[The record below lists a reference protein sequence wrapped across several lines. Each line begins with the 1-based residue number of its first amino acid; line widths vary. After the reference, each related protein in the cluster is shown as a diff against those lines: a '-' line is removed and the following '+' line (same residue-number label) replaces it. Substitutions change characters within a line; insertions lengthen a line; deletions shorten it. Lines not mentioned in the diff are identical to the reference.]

1 MSKFSAVVGRGL
13 PTPPR
18 LSHAHDRRGQETPP
32 YTQPFGVGPI
42 SNRPKEAAHRLGQS
56 QTGPTYARVAASA
69 LSALRSM
76 RSTLAVL
83 SFLVSLVACAA
94 SELPLSPRR
103 EWPLADAWRT
113 AMHETD
119 RAHFAGFEQPSFDD
133 SDTTTWRTVSVP
145 HNWDDYAGV
154 RRLVHGN
161 LHGYA
166 WYRRT
171 FDVPATESA
180 RRVFLFFEGVGS
192 YATVWVNG
200 KLAGQHTGGRT
211 TFTLDVTDLVRFDAP
226 NTLAVR
232 ADHPSGI
239 TDLPWVCGG
248 CSPAQGFSEGSQPMG
263 IFRPVT
269 LYTTNDVRVEP
280 FGVHVW
286 HDAAITPALA
296 PVHVQTEVRNYGGAR
311 TLTIDHRVHDPDG
324 RLVVSHSAE
333 HRCIEGAVTWRNQLA
348 VPEPRLWSL
357 DSPALYTLITEI
369 RDGSRVLDRVETPF
383 GIRTIHWPAPDAPLP
398 APFLLN
404 GKPVFINGT
413 CEYEHNLGASHAFT
427 PEQIE
432 ARVHQI
438 RAAGFNAFRDAHQP
452 HNLRYHPYWDREGVL
467 WWTQF
472 AAQVWFDTPEF
483 RANFKQLLREWVR
496 ERRNSPSLV
505 LWGLANESKLPTEF
519 AAECT
524 ALIRELDPTTSS
536 QRLVTTC
543 NAGTGTDWNVPQN
556 WSGTYGG
563 KPEEYADDLKRQ
575 RLIGEYGA
583 WRSLGLHSE
592 GGFVM
597 DGIRSES
604 RHDALMAQKIRLAES
619 VRDQVPGHFH
629 WLFVTHENPGRA
641 IGSKG
646 QQGSDGWAELD
657 RLGPANNKGLLTLWG
672 EPTDAFF
679 LYRASYAPKSDPMVY
694 IVSHTWPDRWDAPG
708 VKRGLEAYSNCDE
721 VELFNGASKRSLGLR
736 KQGGPGVP
744 FRWDD
749 VEIATNVLYA
759 EGRVGGKTVARDAIY
774 LKNLPAV
781 PAAEHAT
788 LIGPETVSTR
798 GEANWNYL
806 YRVNCGGPDL
816 VDSHGQTW
824 FADRDLRFDVAQAS
838 SLPPIPEQA
847 GSLRYSDTWGSRS
860 WAADYPALPPR
871 FGSQREF
878 FEPVRG
884 TRDEVLFHTY
894 RYGRGKLR
902 YEFAVPDGDYRVEL
916 YFVEPWYGRG
926 GAQGDSAGG
935 SDAKRWRLFDV
946 AINDTTVLR
955 DVDLWSEAGYAHAVK
970 KVVTARA
977 RNGRL
982 VVSFPRV
989 ASYQAVI
996 SAIAI
1001 ATRDPHAK
1009 LAHPQQRTVM
1019 PTVRASPLAT
1029 DDSVAA
1035 TGQTYAA
1042 AAATRKGSEL
1052 SWAISLGLGGAH
1064 DFALRYTNTSDS
1076 RDVEFR
1082 IVAVDGSL
1090 IDHRLLRLA
1099 RTTEPREIRVDGVGM
1114 NAGDYTV
1121 VVSPIPDSIGIASL
1135 RVN

>member
-1 MSKFSAVVGRGL
+1 VNLLR
-13 PTPPR
+13 T
-18 LSHAHDRRGQETPP
+18 
-32 YTQPFGVGPI
+32 I
-42 SNRPKEAAHRLGQS
+42 
-56 QTGPTYARVAASA
+56 A
-69 LSALRSM
+69 LAL
-76 RSTLAVL
+76 VL
-83 SFLVSLVACAA
+83 CAA
-94 SELPLSPRR
+94 TAFAAEPRR
-103 EWPLADAWRT
+103 EWSLNDAWRT
-113 AMHETD
+113 TMDESN
-119 RAHFAGFEQPSFDD
+119 RARFNGFEQPTFDNSD
-133 SDTTTWRTVSVP
+133 STVWRTVSVP

-171 FDVPATESA
+171 FDVPATERD

-200 KLAGQHTGGRT
+200 QLAGKHAGGRT
-211 TFTLDVTDLVRFDAP
+211 TFTLDVTALVRFDAP
-226 NTLAVR
+226 NVLAVR
-232 ADHPSGI
+232 ADHPAGI
-239 TDLPWVCGG
+239 TDLPWICGG
-248 CSPAQGFSEGSQPMG
+248 CSPKEGFSEGSQPLG

-269 LYTTNDVRVEP
+269 LYTTSDVRVEP

-286 HDAAITPALA
+286 NDGDATEKTAI
-296 PVHVQTEVRNYGGAR
+296 VHFTTELRNYGEAR
-311 TLTIDHRVHDPDG
+311 NLTVVTRMINGGDLIVAEESKTVALTAGVTGLKSFFRVSN
-324 RLVVSHSAE
+324 VA
-333 HRCIEGAVTWRNQLA
+333 
-348 VPEPRLWSL
+348 LWSL
-357 DSPALYTLITEI
+357 ESPTLYTLVTEI
-369 RDGSRVLDRVETPF
+369 RDRDRVLDRVETPF

-398 APFLLN
+398 APFRLN

-427 PEQIE
+427 PEQIA
-432 ARVHQI
+432 ARVRQI

-467 WWTQF
+467 WWTQM

-505 LWGLANESKLPTEF
+505 LWGLANESKLPTDF
-519 AAECT
+519 AAECV
-524 ALIRELDPTTSS
+524 AIIRELDPTTSS
-536 QRLVTTC
+536 QRIVTTC

-563 KPEEYADDLKRQ
+563 KPEEYAEDLKRQ

-592 GGFVM
+592 GGFQM

-646 QQGSDGWAELD
+646 QQGGDGWAELD

-679 LYRASYAPKSDPMVY
+679 LYRASYAAKTDPMVHV
-694 IVSHTWPDRWDAPG
+694 VSHTWPDRWDAPG
-708 VKRGLEAYSNCDE
+708 VKRGLEVYSNCDE
-721 VELFNGASKRSLGLR
+721 VELFNGAGTRSLGVR

-749 VEIATNVLYA
+749 VEITTNVLYA

-774 LKNLPAV
+774 LKNLPPV
-781 PAAEHAT
+781 PATEHAA
-788 LIGPETVSTR
+788 LVGPEAVSVL

-824 FADRDLRFDVAQAS
+824 FADRDLSPGD
-838 SLPPIPEQA
+838 P
-847 GSLRYSDTWGSRS
+847 WGSRS
-860 WAADYPALPPR
+860 WAADYPTLPPR

-878 FEPVRG
+878 YEPVRG
-884 TRDEVLFHTY
+884 TRDEALFHTY
-894 RYGRGKLR
+894 RYGREKLR
-902 YEFAVPDGDYRVEL
+902 YEFAVPNGDYRVEL

-926 GAQGDSAGG
+926 GGDAT
-935 SDAKRWRLFDV
+935 RWRLFDV
-946 AINDTTVLR
+946 ALNGTTALR

-970 KVVTARA
+970 KIVNARA
-977 RNGRL
+977 RDGRL
-982 VVSFPRV
+982 VISFPRV
-989 ASYQAVI
+989 ASYQAVV

-1001 ATRDPHAK
+1001 ATRDFSLQPVGAVAPNGPQPIARA
-1009 LAHPQQRTVM
+1009 LA
-1019 PTVRASPLAT
+1019 AT
-1029 DDSVAA
+1029 DESLPATAQTYPAVAA
-1035 TGQTYAA
+1035 TRQGN
-1042 AAATRKGSEL
+1042 EL
-1052 SWAISLGLGGAH
+1052 SWSVGLGLGGAH
-1064 DFALRYTNTSDS
+1064 DFALRYTNAGDS
-1076 RDVEFR
+1076 RDIEFR
-1082 IVAVDGSL
+1082 IVATDGSL

-1099 RTTEPREIRVDGVGM
+1099 RTVEPREIRIDGVGM

-1121 VVSPIPDSIGIASL
+1121 VISPISDPISIESL
-1135 RVN
+1135 RTN